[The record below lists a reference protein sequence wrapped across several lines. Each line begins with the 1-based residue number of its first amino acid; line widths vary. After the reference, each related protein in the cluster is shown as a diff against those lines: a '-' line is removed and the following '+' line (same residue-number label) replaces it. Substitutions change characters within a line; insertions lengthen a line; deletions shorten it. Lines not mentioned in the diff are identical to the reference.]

1 MNEAVVTMSTKL
13 PAALRDAF
21 VALAK
26 ARGMTSSA
34 LLRRLIELELAG
46 APDGEQPGEVEC
58 AVRDEITERL
68 GDVTGARAATA
79 VNLARRMDRDPTSGA
94 QNASQLRFL
103 LGEIAPPAKPG
114 PAVDFL
120 VWLKISREFK
130 YRNWEIVDEDGDR
143 FALSGIDRDVARA
156 IMAAVSGGVKD

>member
-1 MNEAVVTMSTKL
+1 MESVVTMSTKL
-13 PAALRDAF
+13 PASLRDQF
-21 VALAK
+21 VALGK
-26 ARGMTSSA
+26 IRGVTASA
-34 LLRRLIELELAG
+34 LLRRLVELELAG

-94 QNASQLRFL
+94 QNAGQLRHL

-114 PAVDFL
+114 PAVDGL
-120 VWLKISREFK
+120 VWLKLSREFK
-130 YRNWEIVDEDGDR
+130 YRNWQLVDEDGDR
-143 FALSGIDRDVARA
+143 FALSGVDRGVAQA